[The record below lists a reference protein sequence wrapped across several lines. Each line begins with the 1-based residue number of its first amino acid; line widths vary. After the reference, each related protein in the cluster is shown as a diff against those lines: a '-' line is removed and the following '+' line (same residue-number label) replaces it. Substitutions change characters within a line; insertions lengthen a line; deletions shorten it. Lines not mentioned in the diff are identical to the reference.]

1 MPFNMKP
8 KNYTPHGVNM
18 VRFGE
23 KRPLLEIELNE
34 LQQNFIQMSAE
45 NIRQSTFTG
54 FLQMNNFGGYVKPKQ
69 SDNINKFFLTDF
81 QEKVDIINLDGY
93 TMPLRNSAGHG
104 DIQIDLPE
112 PPTSGV
118 ENNLVFL
125 EFWNADVSHE
135 KPIYRYGNVDNEIED
150 IFKIDPRIGIET
162 TRRTQLRWRIRTIR
176 DVDFNIYPKGVTD
189 PRVVAI
195 AEAELK
201 TSEYRFKPM
210 ENDPFIYRAGEETQ
224 KAKEDLRTI
233 DGYVYAVPLF
243 RVKRRNSSGFTEVN
257 PNGAIKFD
265 GALSDRPDGLF
276 ADVIDQ
282 RDIVDLR
289 NKISLNGFNYDKLLH
304 QEFDKFLRTENGELA
319 LSKTYHGIPHTP
331 SENKVFL
338 ATFDGSSVAEIGG
351 QTNVTNDRFV
361 PTPTGLGTN
370 LEGAEATPTPIT
382 GVNKAEGEITLL
394 VNFDTVSKFEQTGY
408 VSILDDNDNP
418 VFQLLNNGR
427 YIVGEADGGN
437 GKIEFKQHLLG
448 YHYVT
453 LAWKDP
459 LDGSMGKL
467 ELYIDGNLQQ
477 SRGYKVGTKVPS
489 KIILGYGSVLGHLQ
503 YNNSVTVSDISISN
517 KYECTFPNMPKD
529 FKLGFANLAPKFNRQ
544 RRIFGEGQVSQG
556 TVGRVKATGTEHSA
570 GISKTQATNGTWK
583 VGDVIAVKG
592 IGGEII
598 SGIVDERAVRVRI
611 TESTEDSENP
621 SSIIAV
627 ANTVEFSIGEKIRI
641 WRMET
646 NQVSKEYTIAEV
658 DTENFTITLNENAL
672 VVGGSYIID
681 STFTDSVP
689 LVKAVKSIT
698 DNENVTGTWVGL
710 GSPEAEFT
718 ITSIPVGYESEDIS
732 VLYSLNTPSKQR
744 GLPEVLNVVHEAN
757 LGEEILIPQRTF
769 AIFDDFKGKIVG
781 SDIENP
787 NRTLYLES
795 MTLGNVE
802 DFLPSTQFVYDNV
815 SEKDGIT
822 VTAEASTPDHVP
834 QRLFEFDLIKI
845 IEQKFGKEIPDVDK
859 LEWFK
864 RNVESIEFK
873 WNGYGASPTGNKASL
888 AIQDNELRT
897 WVSYINHTD
906 GNIKELSL
914 MVSGLS
920 YDKMI
925 DPEGKIRFIAYAE
938 PAVNAEQISTIYT
951 DYASIELILRKRDN
965 YDFLVPVSYETR
977 KISLINPTPPENI
990 EGESSGGVADDW
1002 KFKEF
1007 ISRNVNRRDY
1017 EISNLLLVQKQTKTV
1032 ETMFEANPEELFV
1045 TYGSY
1050 VPVADNVQT
1059 VEEVTILAEAEG
1071 LLLSDVSSE
1080 SAQVL
1085 GNHHWSNP
1093 LYRVRNDNRSLTG
1106 DIGFDTVQFTADSR
1120 KVNVGAYIVLNG
1132 VGPLNYFT
1140 RQYAELK
1147 EPLQAVGIARFLV
1160 MHNHE
1165 LKLWICSL
1173 HPNGRIL
1180 DLDRS
1185 EVSILIPLQG
1195 NPVVKEEEGIKRTN
1209 ILPTTWRTESGEV
1222 RGYFDEFGNF
1232 IATYQ

>member
-1 MPFNMKP
+1 MPFNVKP

-23 KRPLLEIELNE
+23 KRPLLEVELNE

-45 NIRQSTFTG
+45 SIRQSTYTG
-54 FLQMNNFGGYVKPKQ
+54 FLQMNNFGGFVKPKQ
-69 SDNINKFFLTDF
+69 QDNINKFFLTDF

-93 TMPLRNSAGHG
+93 TMPLRNSQGHG
-104 DIQIDLPE
+104 DIEIKLPE
-112 PPTSGV
+112 PPTADI

-125 EFWNADVSHE
+125 EYWNADVSHE
-135 KPIYRYGNVDNEIED
+135 KPIYRYGCVDNEVED
-150 IFKIDPRIGIET
+150 VFKIDPRIGIET

-176 DVDFNIYPKGVTD
+176 DVDFNLYPKGVTD

-201 TSEYRFKPM
+201 TSEYRFKPT
-210 ENDPFIYRAGEETQ
+210 ENDPFIYRAGEETE

-243 RVKRRNSSGFTEVN
+243 RVKRRNNGGFTEVN
-257 PNGAIKFD
+257 PNGAINYTS
-265 GALSDRPDGLF
+265 GLSDRPDGLF
-276 ADVIDQ
+276 ANVIDQ
-282 RDIVDLR
+282 RDIIDLR
-289 NKISLNGFNYDKLLH
+289 NRVSLNGFNYDKLLH
-304 QEFDKFLRTENGELA
+304 QEFDKFLRTENVELD
-319 LSKTYHGIPHTP
+319 LSKTYHGIPQTP

-370 LEGAEATPTPIT
+370 LEGSDATPTPIT

-394 VNFDTVSKFEQTGY
+394 INFDTVSKFEQTGY
-408 VSILDDNDNP
+408 VAILDADDNP

-427 YIVGEADGGN
+427 YIVGEADGAN
-437 GKIEFKQHLLG
+437 SKIEFKQHLLG

-459 LDGSMGKL
+459 LDGSMGKI

-477 SRGYKVGTKVPS
+477 SRGYKVGAKEPS

-503 YNNSVTVSDISISN
+503 YNNSVTVSDISVSN
-517 KYECTFPNMPKD
+517 KYECTFPNMPED

-544 RRIFGEGQVSQG
+544 RRIFGEGQISQG
-556 TVGRVKATGTEHSA
+556 TVAKVRGTGEEHSEC
-570 GISKTQATNGTWK
+570 ITKTQATDGTWA
-583 VGDVIAVKG
+583 VGDKIKVKG

-611 TESTEDSENP
+611 TESTEDIENP
-621 SSIIAV
+621 SAIIPV
-627 ANTVEFSIGEKIRI
+627 AGTKDFTIGEKIRI

-646 NQVSKEYTIAEV
+646 NQVSKEYTVSAV
-658 DTENFTITLNENAL
+658 DVENFAITLNENVI

-689 LVKAVKSIT
+689 MVKAVKSIT
-698 DNENVTGTWVGL
+698 DSQTVTGTWLGL
-710 GSPEAEFT
+710 GSSEAEFT
-718 ITSIPVGYESEDIS
+718 ITELPVGYEAEDIS

-757 LGEEILIPQRTF
+757 LGEEVLIPQRTF
-769 AIFDDFKGKIVG
+769 SIKDDFKGKVVG
-781 SDIENP
+781 SFEENP
-787 NRTLYLES
+787 NRTLYLEGP
-795 MTLGNVE
+795 TLGNVE
-802 DFLPSTQFVYDNV
+802 DFLPSTQFVYDNI
-815 SEKDGIT
+815 STKDGIT
-822 VTAEASTPDHVP
+822 VTAEASTKNNIP
-834 QRLFEFDLIKI
+834 QRLFEFDLVSI
-845 IEQKFGKEIPDVDK
+845 IEQKFGKEIPDVNK

-873 WNGYGASPTGNKASL
+873 WYGYGASPSGNKATL

-897 WVSYINHTD
+897 WVSYINHTKPT
-906 GNIKELSL
+906 IEELSL

-925 DPEGKIRFIAYAE
+925 DEEGKIRFIAYAE

-965 YDFLVPVSYETR
+965 YDFLVPVRQETR
-977 KISLINPTPPENI
+977 KVSLVNPTAPTNEVLNPDGTPNT
-990 EGESSGGVADDW
+990 DW

-1007 ISRNVNRRDY
+1007 VARDVNRRDY
-1017 EISNLLLVQKQTKTV
+1017 QVSNLLLIQKQTKTV
-1032 ETMFEANPEELFV
+1032 ETMFEANPDELFV

-1059 VEEVTILAEAEG
+1059 VEEVTILAESDG
-1071 LLLSDVSSE
+1071 FLLSDVSSE
-1080 SAQVL
+1080 SAGVL

-1093 LYRVRNDNRSLTG
+1093 LYRVRNDNRSLIG
-1106 DIGFDTVQFTADSR
+1106 DIGFDTVNFTADSR

-1140 RQYAELK
+1140 RQYAELD
-1147 EPLQAVGIARFLV
+1147 EPIQAVGIARFLV

-1173 HPNGRIL
+1173 HPNGTIL
-1180 DLDRS
+1180 DLDKS
-1185 EVSILIPLQG
+1185 EVSILVPLQG
-1195 NPVVKEEEGIKRTN
+1195 NPVVKEEDGIKRTN
-1209 ILPTTWRTESGEV
+1209 ILPTTWRTESGEI

-1232 IATYQ
+1232 VATYQ